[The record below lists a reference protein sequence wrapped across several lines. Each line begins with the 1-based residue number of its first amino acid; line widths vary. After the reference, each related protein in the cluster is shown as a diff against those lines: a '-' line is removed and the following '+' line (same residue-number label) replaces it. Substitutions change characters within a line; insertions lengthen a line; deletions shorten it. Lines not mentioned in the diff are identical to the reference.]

1 MLNTTVIGDGG
12 WGTALALILHRNGH
26 SVRVWGPF
34 PDYVAEIAARRE
46 NPRFL
51 AGIPLPAEIAWTAD
65 PAAAV
70 DGANLVVL
78 ATPSQFYAGVLQRFS
93 PVWPSG
99 ALAVSVTKGLDR
111 ETHHRM
117 SAVAESI
124 LGAGPVA
131 ALSGP
136 SFAEEVAK
144 GLPTAVVAACADP
157 VLAARAQEAFTQ
169 AAFRVYTSD
178 DVVGVELGGALK
190 NVIAIAAG
198 ACDGLGLGINT
209 KAALVTR
216 GLAEMT
222 RLGVALGAHP
232 ATFAGLSGTGD
243 LMLTCFG
250 RLSRNRSVGER
261 LGRGEKAED
270 ILRGMAQV
278 AEGVTNCDN
287 AAALAREAGVEMPIA
302 EAVHAVV
309 RGRMG
314 PREAVAHL
322 MGRDPRPE
330 RDGSRSRT
338 DADNAAGR
346 KAPGERE

>member
-12 WGTALALILHRNGH
+12 WGTALALVLHRNGH
-26 SVRVWGPF
+26 RVRVWGPF
-34 PDYVAEIAARRE
+34 PEYVAEVARLGE

-51 AGIPLPAEIAWTAD
+51 PGIPLPPQIGWTAD
-65 PAAAV
+65 PAASVA
-70 DGANLVVL
+70 GADLVVL
-78 ATPSQFYAGVLQRFS
+78 AVPSQYFADTLRRLA
-93 PVWPSG
+93 PAWPAG

-111 ETHHRM
+111 LTHHRM
-117 SAVAESI
+117 SSVAEDI
-124 LGAGPVA
+124 LGSRPAV

-144 GLPTAVVAACADP
+144 GLPTAVVSACADP
-157 VLAARAQEAFTQ
+157 GLAARAQDAFSN

-198 ACDGLGLGINT
+198 ACDGLGLGFNT

-232 ATFAGLSGTGD
+232 QTFAGLSGTGD

-250 RLSRNRSVGER
+250 RLSRNRAVGER
-261 LGRGEKAED
+261 LGCGERAED

-287 AAALAREAGVEMPIA
+287 AAALARDAGVEMPIA
-302 EAVHAVV
+302 DAVRAVV
-309 RGRMG
+309 RGRLA
-314 PREAVAHL
+314 PREAVARL
-322 MGRDPRPE
+322 MARDPRPE
-330 RDGSRSRT
+330 RD
-338 DADNAAGR
+338 
-346 KAPGERE
+346 K

>member
-12 WGTALALILHRNGH
+12 WGTALALVLYRNGH
-26 SVRVWGPF
+26 RVRVWGPF
-34 PDYVAEIAARRE
+34 PEYVAEVARLGE

-51 AGIPLPAEIAWTAD
+51 PGIPLPPQIEWTAD

-70 DGANLVVL
+70 EGADLVVL
-78 ATPSQFYAGVLQRFS
+78 AVPSQYFADTVRRLA
-93 PVWPSG
+93 PVWPAG

-111 ETHHRM
+111 LTHHRM
-117 SAVAESI
+117 SSVAEDI
-124 LGAGPVA
+124 LGARPAV

-144 GLPTAVVAACADP
+144 GLPTAVVAACADHG
-157 VLAARAQEAFTQ
+157 LAERAQDAFSN

-198 ACDGLGLGINT
+198 ACDGLGLGFNT

-232 ATFAGLSGTGD
+232 QTFAGLSGTGD

-250 RLSRNRSVGER
+250 RLSRNRAVGER
-261 LGRGEKAED
+261 LGRGERAED

-287 AAALAREAGVEMPIA
+287 AAALARDTGVEMPIA
-302 EAVHAVV
+302 DAVRAVV
-309 RGRMG
+309 RGRLA
-314 PREAVAHL
+314 PREAVARL
-322 MGRDPRPE
+322 MTRDPRPE
-330 RDGSRSRT
+330 RDG
-338 DADNAAGR
+338 
-346 KAPGERE
+346 